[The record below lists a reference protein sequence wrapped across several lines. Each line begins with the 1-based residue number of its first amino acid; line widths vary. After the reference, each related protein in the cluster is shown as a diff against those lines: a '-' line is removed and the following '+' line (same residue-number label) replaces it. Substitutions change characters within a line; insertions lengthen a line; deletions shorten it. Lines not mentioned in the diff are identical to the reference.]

1 MTKTLQT
8 AMTPLLIIGSFCS
21 LGLFEYPFGQPRPY
35 LSYLYAFVTWSFF
48 TFSVDYPYPI
58 YLIDWN
64 TIIEWK
70 TNIIFINVI
79 TSILVSWFRFKV
91 RVLKYN
97 L

>member
-8 AMTPLLIIGSFCS
+8 AMTPLLVIGSFCS

-35 LSYLYAFVTWSFF
+35 LSYLYAYVIWSFF